1 MNFLKTHFQNY
12 QKLSPFRFCLLITIE
27 SVLLSFI
34 VGSIIELI
42 WGIPIRSFVNLPI
55 KRLFIL
61 LVISAPLIETL
72 IFQTIPISIIK
83 WFKIS
88 FSIQIFISFLLFA
101 VAHFFVGW
109 QVGIS
114 AGIIAGFYLAF
125 TYAHWINKSHLTAF
139 WTTALS
145 HSIRNFIAFI
155 FIIIF
160 LSQFEDERIQ
170 YDFFANPNF
179 GSIYHFH
186 NSNEQFVFSIIDEN
200 IKERHQLSV
209 KDRKYFMGSFF
220 LVYENKRTQFSY
232 NSNDTTLSIN
242 NIPYSLTKFNVFYLM
257 RSDTGFVVEP
267 SIVKFSLSDNQQDMS
282 FIRNKLEAELKKRYG
297 IRP

>member
-12 QKLSPFRFCLLITIE
+12 QKLSPFRFCLLITFE
-27 SVLLSFI
+27 SVLLSF
-34 VGSIIELI
+34 VAGFIIELL
-42 WGIPIRSFVNLPI
+42 WGVPIRSFVNLPV

-61 LVISAPLIETL
+61 LVILAPLIETL
-72 IFQTIPISIIK
+72 MFQTIPISITK
-83 WFKIS
+83 WFKLS
-88 FSIQIFISFLLFA
+88 FSFQIFISFVLFSI
-101 VAHFFVGW
+101 AHFLVGW

-125 TYAHWINKSHLTAF
+125 TYTHWLTKSHLTAF

-155 FIIIF
+155 LILIF
-160 LSQFEDERIQ
+160 LLQFEKEKIQ
-170 YDFFANPNF
+170 YDFFSNPNF

-186 NSNEQFVFSIIDEN
+186 NSNENFVFSIIDEN
-200 IKERHQLSV
+200 LKDRYQLSV
-209 KDRKYFMGSFF
+209 RDRKYFIGPFY
-220 LVYENKRTQFSY
+220 LDYENKKTHFSY

-242 NIPYSLTKFNVFYLM
+242 NIPYSLSKYNIFYLM
-257 RSDTGFVVEP
+257 RSADRFSVEP
-267 SIVKFSLSDNQQDMS
+267 STVEFSLSATQKDMS
-282 FIRNKLEAELKKRYG
+282 IIRNKLEAELKKRYG